1 MNMDIEAIWGQYL
14 IAEVFCVEH
23 VLLDAQ
29 VILSGHFFGEGMHL
43 QPRPP
48 WRLSGE
54 RREDQVVLRDKVFR
68 VEADFLATL
77 AVEAV
82 HDDLAGVDK
91 TSGEPERPVEA

>member
-1 MNMDIEAIWGQYL
+1 MDIEAIWGQYL
-14 IAEVFCVEH
+14 IAEVFGVEH

-29 VILSGHFFGEGMHL
+29 VILSGDFFGEGMHL

-48 WRLSGE
+48 RGLGGE

-82 HDDLAGVDK
+82 HDDLAGVDE
-91 TSGEPERPVEA
+91 TSGEPESPVEA